1 MAGCLS
7 SVRLV
12 ELSNKP
18 QEVLHMKRWI
28 STVSALV
35 TMCLFSTAAFASD
48 LDDVKT
54 RGVLRHIGLPY
65 ANFNTGS
72 GDGMEAELTKLF
84 AKSLGVKYEFVESDW
99 GPLVQDLIGKKVKV
113 ANGKAELQ
121 EDAPVRG
128 DIIANGF
135 TIIPWRQQVVNFS
148 TPTFPNQIWLVAR
161 SDSPV
166 KPIKPTKKIEKNIE
180 LTKALMKG
188 RSVLS
193 LEKTCLDPALY
204 KLSATGATII
214 CFQGKLNE
222 IAPAML
228 NKEAEMTILDV
239 PDALVALEKWKGKI
253 KILGPVSDKQQMA
266 AGFSK
271 DSPKLLEAYNV
282 FIKKAQHDGTYMAL
296 IKKYYPTA
304 TTYFPEFFK
313 GMK

>member
-1 MAGCLS
+1 MKQWFSAKAALLAVVMA
-7 SVRLV
+7 
-12 ELSNKP
+12 
-18 QEVLHMKRWI
+18 
-28 STVSALV
+28 A
-35 TMCLFSTAAFASD
+35 TAAFAGD
-48 LDDVKT
+48 IEDVKA

-84 AKSLGVKYEFVESDW
+84 AKSLGVKYEFVQSDW

-113 ANGKAELQ
+113 VSGKAELL

-135 TIIPWRQQVVNFS
+135 TIIPWRQQIVNFS

-161 SDSPV
+161 TDSPI
-166 KPIKPTKKIEKNIE
+166 KPIKPTKNIEKDIE
-180 LTKALMKG
+180 LTKALMKD
-188 RSVLS
+188 RSVLT

-204 KLSATGATII
+204 NLVATGAKII
-214 CFQGKLNE
+214 NFQGKLNE
-222 IAPAML
+222 ITVAMI

-239 PDALVALEKWKGKI
+239 PDALVALDKWKGKI
-253 KILGPVSDKQQMA
+253 KILGPVTDKQQMA
-266 AGFSK
+266 AGFAK
-271 DSPKLLEAYNV
+271 ESPKLLEAYNE
-282 FIKKAQHDGTYMAL
+282 FIKKAQSDGTYLKL

-304 TTYFPEFFK
+304 KNYFPEFFK

>member
-1 MAGCLS
+1 
-7 SVRLV
+7 
-12 ELSNKP
+12 
-18 QEVLHMKRWI
+18 MKKWI
-28 STVSALV
+28 SAATLLATLITAASAL
-35 TMCLFSTAAFASD
+35 AGD

-84 AKSLGVKYEFVESDW
+84 AKSLGVKYEFVQSDW
-99 GPLVQDLIGKKVKV
+99 GPIVQDLIGKKVKV
-113 ANGKAELQ
+113 VSGKAELL

-128 DIIANGF
+128 DVIANGF

-148 TPTFPNQIWLVAR
+148 LPTFPNQIWLVTR

-166 KPIKPTKKIEKNIE
+166 KPIKPTRNIEKDIA
-180 LTKALMKG
+180 LTKALMKDH
-188 RSVLS
+188 SVLT
-193 LEKTCLDPALY
+193 LEKTCLDPSLY
-204 KLSATGATII
+204 NLAATGAKIV

-228 NKEAEMTILDV
+228 NKDADMAILDV
-239 PDALVALEKWKGKI
+239 PDALVALDKWKGKI

-271 DSPKLLEAYNV
+271 DSPKLLEAYNT
-282 FIKKAQHDGTYMAL
+282 FIRKAQSDGTYLKL
-296 IKKYYPTA
+296 IGKYYPTA
-304 TTYFPEFFK
+304 KTYFPEFFK

>member
-1 MAGCLS
+1 
-7 SVRLV
+7 
-12 ELSNKP
+12 
-18 QEVLHMKRWI
+18 MKRMFMI
-28 STVSALV
+28 MVLLCSMLAT
-35 TMCLFSTAAFASD
+35 TTAALAGD
-48 LDDVKT
+48 LDDVKA
-54 RGVLRHIGLPY
+54 RGVPRHIGLPY

-99 GPLVQDLIGKKVKV
+99 GPIVQDLIGKKVKV
-113 ANGKAELQ
+113 AAGKAELL

-161 SDSPV
+161 TDSPI
-166 KPIKPTKKIEKNIE
+166 KPIKPTKNIEKDIE
-180 LTKALMKG
+180 LTKALMKD
-188 RSVLS
+188 RSVLT
-193 LEKTCLDPALY
+193 LEKTCLDPTLY
-204 KLSATGATII
+204 NLSATGAKII

-239 PDALVALEKWKGKI
+239 PDALVALDKWKGKI

-271 DSPKLLEAYNV
+271 DSPKLLEAYNA
-282 FIKKAQHDGTYMAL
+282 FIKKAQNDGTYLKL

-304 TTYFPEFFK
+304 KLYFPEFFK

>member
-1 MAGCLS
+1 
-7 SVRLV
+7 
-12 ELSNKP
+12 
-18 QEVLHMKRWI
+18 MKRHI
-28 STVSALV
+28 
-35 TMCLFSTAAFASD
+35 FSTILMAATLLTATFALAGD

-54 RGVLRHIGLPY
+54 RGVLRHIGIPY

-72 GDGMEAELTKLF
+72 GDGMEAELTQKF
-84 AKSLGVKYEFVESDW
+84 AKSLGVSYEFVQSDW
-99 GPLVQDLIGKKVKV
+99 GVIVQDLIGKKVKV
-113 ANGKAELQ
+113 AAGKAELL
-121 EDAPVRG
+121 EEVPVKG

-135 TIIPWRQQVVNFS
+135 TIIPWRQQIVNFS

-161 SDSPV
+161 TDSPIR
-166 KPIKPTKKIEKNIE
+166 PIKPTGKIEKDIE
-180 LTKALMKG
+180 LTKAIMKD
-188 RSVLS
+188 RSVLT

-204 KLSATGATII
+204 NLSATGAKII

-239 PDALVALEKWKGKI
+239 PDALVALDKWKGKI

-266 AGFSK
+266 GGFSK
-271 DSPKLLEAYNV
+271 DSPKLLEAYNA
-282 FIKKAQHDGTYMAL
+282 FIKKSQHDGTYMAL

-304 TTYFPEFFK
+304 PRYFPDFFK

>member
-1 MAGCLS
+1 
-7 SVRLV
+7 
-12 ELSNKP
+12 
-18 QEVLHMKRWI
+18 MKRWL
-28 STVSALV
+28 TA
-35 TMCLFSTAAFASD
+35 TAAFLALVAMTVAAGAGD
-48 LDDVKT
+48 LADVKS

-72 GDGMEAELTKLF
+72 GDGMEAELTRLF
-84 AKSLGVKYEFVESDW
+84 AKSLGVSYEFVQSDW

-113 ANGKAELQ
+113 TNGKTELL
-121 EDAPVRG
+121 EDAPVKG

-166 KPIKPTKKIEKNIE
+166 KPIKPTKNIEKDIA

-188 RSVLS
+188 RTVLTA
-193 LEKTCLDPALY
+193 EKTCLDPVLY
-204 KLSATGATII
+204 NLSATGATII
-214 CFQGKLNE
+214 NFTGKLNE

-239 PDALVALEKWKGKI
+239 PDALVALDKWKGQI
-253 KILGPVSDKQQMA
+253 KILGPVSAKQQMA

-271 DSPKLLEAYNV
+271 DSPQLLTAYNT
-282 FIKKAQHDGTYMAL
+282 FIKKAQSDGTYLKL

-304 TTYFPEFFK
+304 KTYFPEFFK

>member
-1 MAGCLS
+1 MNL
-7 SVRLV
+7 
-12 ELSNKP
+12 
-18 QEVLHMKRWI
+18 I
-28 STVSALV
+28 SRFIVAAAAIV
-35 TMCLFSTAAFASD
+35 TLGTTAVAAD
-48 LDDVKT
+48 LDEVKAN
-54 RGVLRHIGLPY
+54 GVLRHIGLPY

-72 GDGMEAELTKLF
+72 GDGMEAELTRLF
-84 AKSLGVKYEFVESDW
+84 AKSLGVKYEFVQSDW

-113 ANGKAELQ
+113 ANGKAELL
-121 EDAPVRG
+121 EDAPIRG

-135 TIIPWRQQVVNFS
+135 TIIPWRQQIVNFS
-148 TPTFPNQIWLVAR
+148 TPTFPNQIWLVTR

-166 KPIKPTKKIEKNIE
+166 KPIKPTKNIEKDIA
-180 LTKALMKG
+180 LTKALMKD
-188 RSVLS
+188 RSVLT

-204 KLSATGATII
+204 KLSETGAKII

-228 NKEAEMTILDV
+228 KKDADMTILDV
-239 PDALVALEKWKGKI
+239 PDALVALDKWKGKI

-271 DSPKLLEAYNV
+271 DSPKLLAAYNE
-282 FIKKAQHDGTYMAL
+282 FIKKAQSDGTYLKL

-304 TTYFPEFFK
+304 KTYFPDFFK

>member
-1 MAGCLS
+1 
-7 SVRLV
+7 
-12 ELSNKP
+12 
-18 QEVLHMKRWI
+18 MKRWI
-28 STVSALV
+28 MTVSTFLAALIV
-35 TMCLFSTAAFASD
+35 STAAVAGD
-48 LDDVKT
+48 LDDVKA

-84 AKSLGVKYEFVESDW
+84 AKSLGVKYEFVQSDW
-99 GPLVQDLIGKKVKV
+99 GPLAQDLIGKKVKV
-113 ANGKAELQ
+113 TSGKAELL

-161 SDSPV
+161 TDSPI
-166 KPIKPTKKIEKNIE
+166 KPIKPTKNIEKDIE
-180 LTKALMKG
+180 LTKALMKD
-188 RSVLS
+188 RSVLT

-204 KLSATGATII
+204 NLSATGAKII
-214 CFQGKLNE
+214 AFQGKLNE

-228 NKEAEMTILDV
+228 NKDAELTILDV

-271 DSPKLLEAYNV
+271 DSPQLLEAYNA
-282 FIKKAQHDGTYMAL
+282 FIKKVQHDGTYLTL

-304 TTYFPEFFK
+304 RTYFPEFFK

>member
-1 MAGCLS
+1 MKRLIMAATTFLATVVVTTAAMAG
-7 SVRLV
+7 
-12 ELSNKP
+12 
-18 QEVLHMKRWI
+18 
-28 STVSALV
+28 
-35 TMCLFSTAAFASD
+35 D
-48 LDDVKT
+48 LDDVKS

-84 AKSLGVKYEFVESDW
+84 AKSLGVSYEFVESDW
-99 GPLVQDLIGKKVKV
+99 GPIVQDLIGKKVKV
-113 ANGKAELQ
+113 VNGKAELL

-161 SDSPV
+161 TDSPI
-166 KPIKPTKKIEKNIE
+166 KPIKPTKNIEKDIQ

-188 RSVLS
+188 HSVLT

-204 KLSATGATII
+204 KLSDTGANIVA
-214 CFQGKLNE
+214 FRGKLNE

-228 NKEAEMTILDV
+228 NKEAELTILDV
-239 PDALVALEKWKGKI
+239 PDALVALDKWKGKI
-253 KILGPVSDKQQMA
+253 KIIGPISDKQQMA

-271 DSPKLLEAYNV
+271 DSPQLLEAYNV
-282 FIKKAQHDGTYMAL
+282 FIKKAQSDGTYLKL

-304 TTYFPEFFK
+304 KTYFPEFFK
-313 GMK
+313 SMK

>member
-1 MAGCLS
+1 MKRMFITAAALLATVAISSAAMAG
-7 SVRLV
+7 
-12 ELSNKP
+12 
-18 QEVLHMKRWI
+18 
-28 STVSALV
+28 
-35 TMCLFSTAAFASD
+35 D
-48 LDDVKT
+48 LDDVKA

-72 GDGMEAELTKLF
+72 GDGMEADLTKLF
-84 AKSLGVKYEFVESDW
+84 AKSLGVSYEFVESDW
-99 GPLVQDLIGKKVKV
+99 GPIVQDLIGKKVKV
-113 ANGKAELQ
+113 VNGKAELL
-121 EDAPVRG
+121 EDAPIRG

-161 SDSPV
+161 TDSPI
-166 KPIKPTKKIEKNIE
+166 KPIKPTKNIEKDIE

-188 RSVLS
+188 HSVLT

-204 KLSATGATII
+204 NLSATGADII
-214 CFQGKLNE
+214 TFRGKLNE

-239 PDALVALEKWKGKI
+239 PDALVALDKWKGKI
-253 KILGPVSDKQQMA
+253 KIIGPVSDKQQMA

-271 DSPKLLEAYNV
+271 DSPKLLEAYNA
-282 FIKKAQHDGTYMAL
+282 FIKKAQSDGTYLKL

-304 TTYFPEFFK
+304 KTYFPEFFK

>member
-1 MAGCLS
+1 
-7 SVRLV
+7 
-12 ELSNKP
+12 
-18 QEVLHMKRWI
+18 MKKWI
-28 STVSALV
+28 
-35 TMCLFSTAAFASD
+35 TAATTFLAAAVATAALAGD
-48 LDDVKT
+48 LDDVKA

-84 AKSLGVKYEFVESDW
+84 AKSLGVTYEFVQSDW
-99 GPLVQDLIGKKVKV
+99 GPIVQDLIGKKVKV
-113 ANGKAELQ
+113 ANGKAELL
-121 EDAPVRG
+121 EDAPVKG

-161 SDSPV
+161 SDSPI
-166 KPIKPTKKIEKNIE
+166 KPIKPTRVIEKDIE

-188 RSVLS
+188 HSVLT

-204 KLSATGATII
+204 KLSETGAKII

-222 IAPAML
+222 VAPALL
-228 NKEAEMTILDV
+228 NNDAELTILDV
-239 PDALVALEKWKGKI
+239 PDALVALDKWKGKL
-253 KILGPVSDKQQMA
+253 KIIGPVSGKQQMA
-266 AGFSK
+266 AAFSQ
-271 DSPKLLEAYNV
+271 DSPKLLEAYNA
-282 FIKKAQHDGTYMAL
+282 FIKKAQHDGTYLAL

-304 TTYFPEFFK
+304 KNYFPDFFK